1 MILYIQVILIIV
13 LLLILTTLYV
23 DERQK
28 RQARVT
34 RGKLIHVWD
43 GSERRRFV
51 RISAN
56 IPVRY
61 SFPKGPSNIKAPR
74 TKDISI
80 GGICITIN
88 EKLMPHANLCLAIEP
103 AGSHG
108 PILANGEVAWVKENT
123 QEAGK
128 EGIRYFDIGIEFKGI
143 PPKDKERLFGLI
155 KECEKTQRG

>member
-1 MILYIQVILIIV
+1 MV
-13 LLLILTTLYV
+13 LLLILTALYI

-28 RQARVT
+28 KQT
-34 RGKLIHVWD
+34 KISRGKLIHVWD

-51 RISAN
+51 RISAD

-61 SFPKGPSNIKAPR
+61 SLPKGPNNIKAPK

-88 EKLMPHANLCLAIEP
+88 EKLMPRASLCLVIEP
-103 AGSHG
+103 AGSPE

-123 QEAGK
+123 QETNK
-128 EGIRYFDIGIEFKGI
+128 EGIRYFDIGIEFKDI
-143 PPKDKERLFGLI
+143 LPKDKERLFGFI
-155 KECEKTQRG
+155 KEFEKT